1 MAITDDSFFEM
12 DVEDFSLEL
21 RFNPYEAPPSNVELS
36 PNVTVVEII
45 DNDGIILI

>member
-1 MAITDDSFFEM
+1 MAITNDSFFEM

-21 RFNPYEAPPSNVELS
+21 RCIPFLAPPINVQLS